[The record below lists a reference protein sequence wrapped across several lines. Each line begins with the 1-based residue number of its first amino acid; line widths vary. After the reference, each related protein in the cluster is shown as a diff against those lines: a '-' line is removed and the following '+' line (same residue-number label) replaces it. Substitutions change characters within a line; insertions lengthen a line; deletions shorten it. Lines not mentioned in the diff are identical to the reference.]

1 MRSHVKLLF
10 QPNKITHPPFD
21 QRFGL
26 TSIPLKLAEAT
37 YTTLNEADVLIQS
50 ISHHLFDIQL
60 YDYKVK
66 TDFIVDFDVTRDL
79 FFLMAMQDNSSVVH
93 EDDNEGIFE
102 ILGNSCMLSYLKAG
116 KYKRGMSA
124 GSHQILLLSIKPE
137 WFISKYGSMEEL
149 KEFIINF
156 KNNNQLNF
164 RLPSL
169 NITQQLFNSLKKL
182 GNLSQHRDIEI
193 DLHIFLNECISKY
206 LLKLG
211 QGMVNIKYQQNK
223 AKEIAEFVKKNYASK
238 IVGDETELAERFMIS
253 TTMLIRLA
261 KLAFDRPLHQHV
273 IELRMHQSLKL
284 LLTTQKT
291 IQEISLS
298 VGYEDP
304 KYFSRA
310 FKKKFGLPPNEIRI
324 CII

>member
-10 QPNKITHPPFD
+10 KPNKIIQPSFD

-37 YTTLNEADVLIQS
+37 YMTLANANILVQS
-50 ISHHLFDIQL
+50 ISHHLVEIQL

-66 TDFIVDFDVTRDL
+66 TDFAVDFEVSREL
-79 FFLMAMQDNSSVVH
+79 FFMIAMQDDSPVLY
-93 EDDNEGIFE
+93 EDNNEGTSE
-102 ILGNSCMLSYLKAG
+102 IPGNSCMLSYLKAG
-116 KYKRGMSA
+116 KYQRSMTA
-124 GSHQILLLSIKPE
+124 GSHQILSLSIQPE
-137 WFISKYGSMEEL
+137 WFISKYSTIEEL
-149 KEFIINF
+149 KEFIDSF
-156 KNNNQLNF
+156 KNSDQPIF

-169 NITQQLFNSLKKL
+169 NISQQLFNGLKKL
-182 GNLSQHRDIEI
+182 SSLSKHRDVEI

-211 QGMVNIKYQQNK
+211 QGMVTIKYQQNK
-223 AKEIAEFVKKNYASK
+223 AQEIAEFVKKNYASK
-238 IVGDETELAERFMIS
+238 IVGDEAELAERFMIS

-273 IELRMHQSLKL
+273 IELRMHQGLKL

-291 IQEISLS
+291 IQEISVS
-298 VGYEDP
+298 VGYDDP

-310 FKKKFGLPPNEIRI
+310 FKKKFGIPPNEIRI
-324 CII
+324 CIM